1 MLVIL
6 AIPHLSPGSLEGCGL
21 DMFPV
26 LFHHFGCHALH
37 GGIRVASGPDI
48 LHDGGIVFAVITGRL
63 GEGHAVRRII
73 GQTEAV
79 IVDCTALSFLNV
91 LPSPSGPP
99 QYL

>member
-1 MLVIL
+1 
-6 AIPHLSPGSLEGCGL
+6 
-21 DMFPV
+21 MFPV

-79 IVDCTALSFLNV
+79 IVGLHGIVFLERAAV
-91 LPSPSGPP
+91 PFRPP